1 MPAFQTAFYAGLE
14 KKLGLPDQASG
25 GNEFADKTLALLG
38 KHAIDM
44 TVFFDTLTRV
54 AGGESEQPIL
64 ALFADQSSGKE
75 WLAQWQTMRAAD
87 ANTTQTMRLANPAV
101 IARNHRV
108 EEALLAATTRNDLQP
123 FLRLIE
129 ALQNPFSCAP
139 ENSELQTPPL
149 PQERVTATF
158 CGT

>member
-1 MPAFQTAFYAGLE
+1 MTGYE
-14 KKLGLPDQASG
+14 KNWAWQITSPGA
-25 GNEFADKTLALLG
+25 NEFADKTLALLG
-38 KHAIDM
+38 EHAIDM

-54 AGGESEQPIL
+54 ASGEAEQTML
-64 ALFADQSSGKE
+64 ELFSDQASGKE
-75 WLAQWQTMRAAD
+75 WLTQWQNMRADD
-87 ANTTQTMRLANPAV
+87 AGTIQTMRLANPAI

-108 EEALLAATTRNDLQP
+108 EEALLAATTRDDLQP
-123 FLRLIE
+123 FLRLTE

-139 ENSELQTPPL
+139 ENTELQTPPL